1 MRHEVEAISEPLK
14 VIGTIIYVEETVA
27 AASENKEWTESWSRI
42 REAGGNRKKSKT
54 VPLRWKSSPSF

>member
-27 AASENKEWTESWSRI
+27 AASENKEWKES
-42 REAGGNRKKSKT
+42 
-54 VPLRWKSSPSF
+54 